1 MINQPDYNQDDAYN
15 RMSDEG
21 LCLLDGE
28 IIVNPQE
35 VAMIRRLDGKT
46 LLYRSG
52 VAEPDILPAKSFEQ
66 IREILFLPEDDAEDL
81 DDLFD
86 EDGEEDDSEEE

>member
-1 MINQPDYNQDDAYN
+1 MINQPDYDQDDDAYN

-52 VAEPDILPAKSFEQ
+52 VAEPVILPAKSFEQ
-66 IREILFLPEDDAEDL
+66 IRDILFLPDGDDEDL
-81 DDLFD
+81 DDLFAG
-86 EDGEEDDSEEE
+86 DGE